1 MYQRGI
7 RKNFNKYQR
16 LGRNALRAQLM
27 LSNDAMTD
35 FEYGIQEYKER
46 EVIMTTRAYIMK
58 FGGIVV
64 MAATVTWDQVW
75 PTT

>member
-1 MYQRGI
+1 
-7 RKNFNKYQR
+7 
-16 LGRNALRAQLM
+16 
-27 LSNDAMTD
+27 
-35 FEYGIQEYKER
+35 
-46 EVIMTTRAYIMK
+46 MTTRAYIMK